1 LLSNVDPSNVR
12 AAMSDACKTPSPGK
26 PRASAGDASRGRK
39 RGDSF
44 DSITSDDWKRSL
56 ASARQQKNAV
66 SEQIRTAI
74 SSSSRKTK

>member
-1 LLSNVDPSNVR
+1 MQDTFTGQTTCLRGRRLP
-12 AAMSDACKTPSPGK
+12 
-26 PRASAGDASRGRK
+26 GRK